1 MIQVKAAVAAVRN
14 IRGLPSAEDFQKHGA
29 FTDLFDFLQYCFGFQ
44 VLPNSAYFLLIFI
57 CLGFSFLVFTYIL
70 CF

>member
-1 MIQVKAAVAAVRN
+1 MQIKASVAAVRN

-44 VLPNSAYFLLIFI
+44 VLHIHAYFLTIFY
-57 CLGFSFLVFTYIL
+57 V
-70 CF
+70 